1 MAQKPLP
8 RPYQDTEAYWDAA
21 REKRLLLQQCK
32 ECGKHQFYPRGVCSH
47 CLGSALDWVESRGRG
62 QVHTFTVCHRAPHP
76 GFAGQLPFVIAV
88 IELDEGVRMMTNIVG
103 CDPKT
108 VRIDMPVKVTFEE
121 ATPEITL
128 PQFTP
133 A

>member
-1 MAQKPLP
+1 MAQKPIP
-8 RPYQDTEAYWDAA
+8 RPYQDSEPYWEAAK
-21 REKRLLLQQCK
+21 EKRLVLQQCRD
-32 ECGKHQFYPRGVCSH
+32 CGKHQFYPRGVCSH

-62 QVHTFTVCHRAPHP
+62 KVHTFTVCHRAPHP

-88 IELDEGVRMMTNIVG
+88 IELEEGVRMMTNIVG

-108 VRIDMPVKVTFEE
+108 IRIDMPVNVTFEE

>member
-1 MAQKPLP
+1 MAQKPIP
-8 RPYQDTEAYWDAA
+8 RPYQDTEPYWDAA
-21 REKRLLLQQCK
+21 KEKRLVLQQCK
-32 ECGKHQFYPRGVCSH
+32 DCGKHQFYPRGVCSH

-62 QVHTFTVCHRAPHP
+62 KVHTFTVCHRAPHP
-76 GFAGQLPFVIAV
+76 GFAADLPFVIAV
-88 IELDEGVRMMTNIVG
+88 IELEEGVRMMSNIVG

-108 VRIDMPVKVTFEE
+108 VHIDMAVKVVFDP

-128 PQFTP
+128 PKFEP

>member
-1 MAQKPLP
+1 MALKPLP
-8 RPYQDTEAYWDAA
+8 RPYQDTEPYWEAA
-21 REKRLLLQQCK
+21 KEKRLVLQQCK
-32 ECGKHQFYPRGVCSH
+32 DCGKHQFYPRGVCSH
-47 CLGSALDWVESRGRG
+47 CLGSALDWVEARGRG
-62 QVHTFTVCHRAPHP
+62 KVHTFTVCHRAPHP
-76 GFAGQLPFVIAV
+76 GFAGQVPFVIAV

-121 ATPEITL
+121 ATPEVTL

-133 A
+133 L